1 MIYFQVSVSSDP
13 QAIFEHVRRECLP
26 VEYGGTKGN
35 MQDIIVQM
43 EAKMLKYRDYFQQ
56 SLHFGANEK
65 LREDNT
71 DSSLQFAES
80 QFGLDGSFRMLD
92 ID

>member
-1 MIYFQVSVSSDP
+1 MIRFQVSVSSDP
-13 QAIFEHVRRECLP
+13 QAIFEHVDRECLP
-26 VEYGGTKGN
+26 TEYGGTHGT
-35 MQDIIVQM
+35 MHDIIVQM

-71 DSSLQFAES
+71 DSLQFSES